1 MVVAAGCTRESEQ
14 GHDSLAGEKT
24 PACVMQAIDP
34 PWLSS
39 SPSDSQLAAD
49 RVLPPG
55 AQLLAYSRPDIN
67 CDGTE
72 DLILQY
78 RVAPPSD
85 SIPLVFFVRVDGALR
100 ELLRTTSMVDG
111 REGLVAAGDANA
123 DGWLDLVLLG
133 YDEGGLVP
141 RVFGSTFGRL
151 AELAVADLYYL
162 PQSDEWDADCLRA
175 LSPRMTEE
183 GGVVLARMPDR
194 KTENR
199 RPSACPSPR
208 DTLDLRS
215 LPPKAEPFDTTR

>member
-100 ELLRTTSMVDG
+100 ELLRQRRWSMG
-111 REGLVAAGDANA
+111 ARPVAAGDANA

-133 YDEGGLVP
+133 YDEGGLVW
-141 RVFGSTFGRL
+141 VFGSTFGRL
-151 AELAVADLYYL
+151 AELASRICTIATV
-162 PQSDEWDADCLRA
+162 R
-175 LSPRMTEE
+175 
-183 GGVVLARMPDR
+183 
-194 KTENR
+194 
-199 RPSACPSPR
+199 
-208 DTLDLRS
+208 
-215 LPPKAEPFDTTR
+215 